1 LSFLARFV
9 SFPASPFLSFP
20 PFRSTGVFERF
31 ALTLDVADARRPER
45 FTLFVGGV

>member
-9 SFPASPFLSFP
+9 SLPSSPL
-20 PFRSTGVFERF
+20 FRSTGVFERF
-31 ALTLDVADARRPER
+31 PLTLDVADARRPER